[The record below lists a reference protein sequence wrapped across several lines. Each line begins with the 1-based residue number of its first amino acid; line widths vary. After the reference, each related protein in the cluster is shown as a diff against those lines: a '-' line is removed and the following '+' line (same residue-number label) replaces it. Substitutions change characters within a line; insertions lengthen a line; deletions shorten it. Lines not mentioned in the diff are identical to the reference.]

1 MQEEHSTLMNKTAR
15 RLAKAIL
22 NGFDA
27 FFAEYKN
34 ITYGAQGRFERAD
47 WQDIQTAM
55 RQRLDLY
62 KQKVTT
68 VADSAHAITG
78 QDLRDRDLW
87 KIAKTE
93 YAVIIQ
99 GHRNFEITQTFFNS
113 VYCFVFGHEKIRDL
127 HAFVMEPA
135 DQLVPLPGEDVILR
149 FRFDGDRRAAIR
161 QVLASCGFNIPFEDE
176 TRDTEYILNI
186 IDSVFQPAFG
196 ACQGD
201 VWIETLE
208 SLFFRNKAAYLVGRI
223 VSDDISMPF
232 VLPLLNNEQGAV
244 YADTLLHDPD
254 DISIVF
260 SFTRSY
266 FMVDA
271 STPSEY
277 IRFLKSIMPNKE
289 IFELYS
295 AIGFPKHSKTVY
307 YRRAVDMTL
316 ASDDSYVIAPGIKGM
331 VMLVFTRDN
340 FDYVYKLIKEKFTPP
355 KDTTR
360 EHVRD
365 CYSLVKRWERGG
377 RMADTQEFNN
387 LAFDKRRFSAELMAE
402 LKKEVP
408 SLLEE
413 NGNVLLIRHCY
424 IERKMVPLNMYIQ
437 NCTDAQLYNVMDEYG
452 NAIKQLAAGNLFPG
466 DMLLKNF
473 GVTRHGRV
481 VFYDYDEICP
491 LTECNFRRLPQPVT
505 EEQTFASKPWYHVE
519 PNDIFPE
526 EFRLFF
532 SGNRRARDVF
542 DQLHSELYDPDYWM
556 DLQAKIRDGYVA
568 DVFPYRKKQ
577 RFQQRPV

>member
-1 MQEEHSTLMNKTAR
+1 MSRTAR

-47 WQDIQTAM
+47 WQDVHRAM

-62 KQKVTT
+62 KEKVKT
-68 VADSAHAITG
+68 VAESARAITG
-78 QDLRDRDLW
+78 QDLRERSLW
-87 KIAKTE
+87 QQAKGE
-93 YAVIIQ
+93 YALIIQ
-99 GHRNFEITQTFFNS
+99 GHHNFEITQTFFNS
-113 VYCFVFGHEKIRDL
+113 VYCLVFGHEKIRDL

-135 DQLVPLPGEDVILR
+135 AQELPLPEEEVLLR
-149 FRFDGDRRAAIR
+149 INCSEGLHKAIGK
-161 QVLASCGFNIPFEDE
+161 VLDNCGFNIPFEDRS
-176 TRDTEYILNI
+176 RDIEWIVQVITGKFLPRWRGSSHDIY
-186 IDSVFQPAFG
+186 
-196 ACQGD
+196 
-201 VWIETLE
+201 IETLE

-223 VSDDISMPF
+223 VSGSTHCPF
-232 VLPLLNNEQGAV
+232 ILPILNNEQGAV
-244 YADTLLHDPD
+244 YVDTVLHDPD

-260 SFTRSY
+260 SFSRTY

-271 STPSEY
+271 STPSAY
-277 IRFLKSIMPNKE
+277 IKFLKAIMPNKE

-307 YRRAVDMTL
+307 YRRAVEMTL
-316 ASDDSYVIAPGIKGM
+316 ASDDQYIIAPGIKGM
-331 VMLVFTRDN
+331 VMLVFTRDD
-340 FDYVYKLIKEKFTPP
+340 FDYVYKVIKQRFSPP
-355 KDTTR
+355 KETNR
-360 EHVRD
+360 EHVRA
-365 CYSLVKRWERGG
+365 CYALVKRWERGG

-387 LAFDKRRFSAELMAE
+387 LAFDKRRFSTELMAE
-402 LKKEVP
+402 LRREVP
-408 SLLEE
+408 ALIEE
-413 NGNVLLIRHCY
+413 NGNVLLLRHCY

-437 NCTDAQLYNVMDEYG
+437 DCSQEQLYSVMDEYG
-452 NAIKQLAAGNLFPG
+452 NAIRQLAAGNLFPG

-491 LTECNFRRLPQPVT
+491 LTECRFRHLPQPQT
-505 EEQTFASKPWYHVE
+505 EDQIFASRPWYPVG
-519 PNDIFPE
+519 PNDVFPE

-532 SGNRRARDVF
+532 SGNQRARAVF
-542 DQLHSELYDPDYWM
+542 DQLHSDLYDPDYWTG
-556 DLQAKIRDGYVA
+556 LQRKINSGYVA

-577 RFQQRPV
+577 RFQNRAV

>member
-1 MQEEHSTLMNKTAR
+1 MNKTAR

-47 WQDIQTAM
+47 WQGIQTAM

-62 KQKVTT
+62 KQKVTI
-68 VADSAHAITG
+68 VAESAQAITG
-78 QDLRDRDLW
+78 KQLRDRDLW
-87 KIAKTE
+87 QQTKSE
-93 YAVIIQ
+93 YAAIIQ

-113 VYCFVFGHEKIRDL
+113 VYCYVFAHEKIRDL

-135 DQLVPLPGEDVILR
+135 AQNVALPIDDVLIRLPYTGDSR
-149 FRFDGDRRAAIR
+149 ELFDELL
-161 QVLASCGFNIPFEDE
+161 QHCGFNIPFEDME
-176 TRDTEYILNI
+176 RDIGFICEAFNEHLAPRLN
-186 IDSVFQPAFG
+186 DY
-196 ACQGD
+196 QGEIW
-201 VWIETLE
+201 VETLE
-208 SLFFRNKAAYLVGRI
+208 NLFFRNKAAYLVGRFVCGELNI
-223 VSDDISMPF
+223 PF
-232 VLPLLNNEQGAV
+232 MLPILNNEQGALYV
-244 YADTLLHDPD
+244 DTLLHDTD

-260 SFTRSY
+260 SFSRSY

-271 STPSEY
+271 STPSAY
-277 IRFLKSIMPNKE
+277 ISFLHNIMPHKE
-289 IFELYS
+289 VFELYS

-307 YRRAVDMTL
+307 YRRAVEMTL
-316 ASDDSYVIAPGIKGM
+316 ASNDQYVIAPGIKGM
-331 VMLVFTRDN
+331 VMLVFTRDH
-340 FDYVYKLIKEKFTPP
+340 FDYVYKLIKERFTPP
-355 KDTTR
+355 KDMSR
-360 EHVRD
+360 DHVRQ

-387 LAFDKRRFSAELMAE
+387 LAFDKRRFCAELLAE
-402 LKKEVP
+402 LKREVP

-413 NGNVLLIRHCY
+413 HGNVLIIKHCY
-424 IERKMVPLNMYIQ
+424 IERKMIPLNLYIQ
-437 NCTDAQLYNVMDEYG
+437 DCTDQQLHSVMDEYG
-452 NAIKQLAAGNLFPG
+452 SAIKQLAAGNLFPG

-491 LTECNFRRLPQPVT
+491 LTDCHFRWLPEPQND
-505 EEQTFASKPWYHVE
+505 EQAFASQPWYNVA
-519 PNDIFPE
+519 PTDIFPE

-532 SGNRRARDVF
+532 SGNRRARDIF
-542 DQLHSELYDPDYWM
+542 EQLHKDLYDPAFWIE
-556 DLQAKIRDGYVA
+556 LQDRIRAGYVA